1 MNIRAG
7 RTGFSDLTGQT
18 RVIEAL
24 RAELAT
30 GFPRHVL
37 LTGPPGLGKTTLADI
52 TASESGATPIYWQ
65 VGSTL
70 TPARIQRELMDL
82 PITGYSADGVPESHS
97 PRYVLELDEV
107 HNLTDFD
114 QWNSILSTRELAPDP
129 KGGVSWLPV
138 LSVFAMTTAPN
149 KLPDA
154 FKSRFPLQLRLEPYT
169 DIELATMIR
178 KRFPRLDKA
187 IAPEC
192 ARRARSCARIALN
205 LAETVAR
212 HGLSAFDSLE
222 IDEDGLSPVDHHY
235 LEALRVSGR
244 ALSLSTVS
252 AMIGERPD
260 VVRDTIEPYL
270 LRLGRVAITSK
281 GRELLGVAPSRGR
294 IAAPVAAALRPAAV
308 RAYAK

>member
-1 MNIRAG
+1 M
-7 RTGFSDLTGQT
+7 TFTDLVGQT
-18 RVIEAL
+18 RVIAAL

-37 LTGPPGLGKTTLADI
+37 LTGPPGLGKTTLADMC
-52 TASESGATPIYWQ
+52 AKDSGATPIYWQ

-70 TPARIQRELMDL
+70 TPAKIQRELMDL
-82 PITGYSADGVPESHS
+82 PITGYSCDGMPSPHS

-149 KLPDA
+149 RLPDA
-154 FKSRFPLQLRLEPYT
+154 FKSRFPLHFRMEDYSAS
-169 DIELATMIR
+169 ELTEMVKR
-178 KRFPRLDKA
+178 RFPRLGGTVSA
-187 IAPEC
+187 EC
-192 ARRARSCARIALN
+192 ARRARSCARNAIN

-212 HGLSAFDSLE
+212 HGVKAFDSLE
-222 IDEDGLSPVDHHY
+222 IDDNGLTPVDHRY
-235 LEALRVSGR
+235 LEALLAANRP
-244 ALSLSTVS
+244 LSLSTVS
-252 AMIGERPD
+252 AMIGETPV

-270 LRLGRVAITSK
+270 LRLGRIAITSK
-281 GRELLGVAPSRGR
+281 GRELLGVASSRGR
-294 IAAPVAAALRPAAV
+294 VTAAALRPATGPVRPASPAV
-308 RAYAK
+308 KAYAK